1 MAKERESMKPK
12 QLMRGDTV
20 GIVSPSWGGAG
31 LFPHRLE
38 RGVAQLETM
47 GFRVKIAP
55 HAANHHGY
63 LSDTAENRVHD
74 LHAMFADPE
83 VKAIVT
89 AVGGDHSC
97 HLLPLLDFALIRANP
112 KIFIGYSDITVLNV
126 AIWQQTGLV
135 TFNGPTLIT
144 DFAEY
149 PDMFDYTRDAF
160 LRTLTLPQPVGE
172 LRPAATW
179 TEERIE
185 WEGQKDLERPRQ
197 MLPSPGWSWLKP
209 GQAQG
214 TLIGGCIESLQHL
227 RGTRFWPRWTDVI
240 LFLET
245 SEEKPSVAE
254 VDGMLMDYE
263 NMGVFEQIQGL
274 LVGRPMS
281 YTPAE
286 KQQLREVLLERTRRF
301 AFPII
306 SDMDFGHTTP
316 QFTLPIGCRAEIN
329 SDAQRFA
336 ILEAAVEG

>member
-1 MAKERESMKPK
+1 MTPERIKPR
-12 QLMRGDTV
+12 QLIPGDTV

-38 RGVAQLETM
+38 RGVAQLKTM

-63 LSDTAENRVHD
+63 LSDTAEHRVDD

-83 VKAIVT
+83 VKAIIT

-97 HLLPLLDFALIRANP
+97 HLLPLLDFALIRAHP

-135 TFNGPTLIT
+135 TYNGPTLIT

-160 LRTLTLPQPVGE
+160 LRMLTLPQPVGA
-172 LRPAATW
+172 LTPAAAW

-197 MLPSPGWSWLKP
+197 MQPSPGWSWLKP
-209 GQAQG
+209 GQSQG

-227 RGTRFWPRWTDVI
+227 RGTRFWPRWTDAI

-274 LVGRPMS
+274 LVGRPLG

-336 ILEAAVEG
+336 ILEAAVEA